1 MSKKSKSNKETL
13 QNLPSFETTED
24 EIRTG
29 NNLDREAVPEVE
41 KEETEETFTE
51 EDFIAPETQPTT
63 EPTMEEE
70 FHESIKPKDIMRK
83 RINFWCFI
91 ILALVGG
98 FFGLQEF
105 YRGNVGLGIL
115 AVLFCWTCIPAIVAA
130 IEALVWLFR
139 GPEVFD
145 MVYNKG
151 IAE

>member
-29 NNLDREAVPEVE
+29 NNLDREVVLEVE
-41 KEETEETFTE
+41 KEEVEEFSE
-51 EDFIAPETQPTT
+51 DDFIVPETQPTT

-70 FHESIKPKDIMRK
+70 FHESIKPKDVMRK

-91 ILALVGG
+91 VLALVGG

-115 AVLFCWTCIPAIVAA
+115 AVLFCWTCIPALIAF
-130 IEALVWLFR
+130 IEAVVWLFK
-139 GPEVFD
+139 GQEIFD
-145 MVYNKG
+145 MTYNRG
-151 IAE
+151 IVE

>member
-1 MSKKSKSNKETL
+1 MSKKSKSNKETSPVIEPL
-13 QNLPSFETTED
+13 ETEV
-24 EIRTG
+24 RAS
-29 NNLDREAVPEVE
+29 NLDKEVVLEVE
-41 KEETEETFTE
+41 KEEVEEFSE
-51 EDFIAPETQPTT
+51 DDFIVPENQPTT

-70 FHESIKPKDIMRK
+70 FHESIKPKDVMRK

-130 IEALVWLFR
+130 IEALVWLFK
-139 GPEVFD
+139 GPEIFD
-145 MVYNKG
+145 MIYNRG

>member
-24 EIRTG
+24 EIRTRD
-29 NNLDREAVPEVE
+29 NLDREAAPEVE

-51 EDFIAPETQPTT
+51 EDFIVPETQPTT
-63 EPTMEEE
+63 GSTMEEE
-70 FHESIKPKDIMRK
+70 FHESIKPKDVMRK

-91 ILALVGG
+91 VLALVGG

-130 IEALVWLFR
+130 IEALVWLFK
-139 GPEVFD
+139 GPEIFD
-145 MVYNKG
+145 MIYNRG

>member
-29 NNLDREAVPEVE
+29 NNLDRETAPEVE

-51 EDFIAPETQPTT
+51 EDFIVPETKPTT

-70 FHESIKPKDIMRK
+70 FHESIKPKDVMRK

-91 ILALVGG
+91 ILALFGG

-105 YRGNVGLGIL
+105 YRGNIGLGIL
-115 AVLFCWTCIPAIVAA
+115 AVLFCWTCIPALVAF
-130 IEALVWLFR
+130 IEAIVWLFK
-139 GPEVFD
+139 GPDEFNLK
-145 MVYNKG
+145 YNYE
-151 IAE
+151 A

>member
-24 EIRTG
+24 EIRTRD
-29 NNLDREAVPEVE
+29 NLDKEVVLEVE
-41 KEETEETFTE
+41 KEEVEEFSE
-51 EDFIAPETQPTT
+51 DDFIVPETQPTT

-70 FHESIKPKDIMRK
+70 FHESIKPKDVMRK

-139 GPEVFD
+139 GPEIFD
-145 MVYNKG
+145 MTYNRG
-151 IAE
+151 IVE